1 MKKIMKIACQSR
13 QDMRVRAEKRTG
25 SSTHCRNLCVH
36 VKISDF
42 RLVLLHLKV
51 EFNVDNLYKAGSSK
65 PSHSKVKVKGI
76 PTGDQTIEITE
87 FPQVSHIRS
96 FQPSTFASSTLQASC
111 DDLSPGGDARTH
123 TPEEGHIPC

>member
-1 MKKIMKIACQSR
+1 MSTMNKITEITCQSR
-13 QDMRVRAEKRTG
+13 QDMGVRVVKKTG
-25 SSTHCRNLCVH
+25 SSTHCRNLCGH
-36 VKISDF
+36 VKII
-42 RLVLLHLKV
+42 RLVFLRLKV

-76 PTGDQTIEITE
+76 PTGGQTIEITE

-96 FQPSTFASSTLQASC
+96 FQPSTFAGSTLQASC
-111 DDLSPGGDARTH
+111 DDLSGDARTH